1 MNEWAECAIDLQ
13 TCSYTI
19 SVTGSTHCCGD
30 QICNWGPIPT
40 TAKEPCIPMS
50 YPMGMNLTNW
60 VTNLKLAAVPTVK
73 ANIQAALNS
82 TINVVALLRN
92 ISATGVDSSQ

>member
-1 MNEWAECAIDLQ
+1 
-13 TCSYTI
+13 
-19 SVTGSTHCCGD
+19 
-30 QICNWGPIPT
+30 
-40 TAKEPCIPMS
+40 MS